1 MLLRYTLQRLLMLI
15 PVSFSISVVIF
26 MIVYL
31 LPGDPI
37 DNLLRVG
44 SSPEDRA
51 ELVALYGSIAR
62 WWCSIS
68 PGSGTCSRVSSGK
81 PSSCAARSPT

>member
-1 MLLRYTLQRLLMLI
+1 MLPQIHAQRLLMLI

-44 SSPEDRA
+44 SSPRTGPPWSRSTGWIA
-51 ELVALYGSIAR
+51 AGGAIFSSGSA
-62 WWCSIS
+62 
-68 PGSGTCSRVSSGK
+68 TCSRVSSGR
-81 PSSCAARSPT
+81 PSSCAAPLPT

>member
-1 MLLRYTLQRLLMLI
+1 MLLRYTAQRLLMLI

-51 ELVALYGSIAR
+51 ALVALYGLDRR
-62 WWCSIS
+62 WWSSTS
-68 PGSGTCSRVSSGK
+68 PGSATCSRASSGR
-81 PSSCAARSPT
+81 PSSCAARLPT